1 MTFAEAEEERT
12 RRTTHLA
19 LLNQGDMI
27 GLESYV
33 CELTSH
39 MNSARCTAPCDL
51 FYILKHNFVR
61 LQKRHGTQ
69 GLHERLRE
77 TVRLSFQAY
86 PPRILQ
92 LPLIEILTK
101 RYFSPIV
108 TDEQQHYHNKNSWLL
123 HVTPTHSASPGGAAN
138 ARRFDGKRIQSSK
151 TNSSMES
158 RATRF
163 HALGGAAKK
172 VQYVRKD
179 HVHVNQ
185 LENRLKQWHTQMGD
199 DSKTQIRSLTR
210 YVRENE
216 ECRQSQSIDRFPS
229 SFVEYGSAH
238 EECLGTHTAERHS

>member
-12 RRTTHLA
+12 HRTVHLA

-33 CELTSH
+33 CELSSH
-39 MNSARCTAPCDL
+39 MTSARCTAPCDL

-77 TVRLSFQAY
+77 TVHLSFQAY

-92 LPLIEILTK
+92 LPLIETLTK

-108 TDEQQHYHNKNSWLL
+108 TDEQQHYQNKTSWLL
-123 HVTPTHSASPGGAAN
+123 HLTPTHASSPGGAN

-151 TNSSMES
+151 THSSMES
-158 RATRF
+158 RATRYQ
-163 HALGGAAKK
+163 ALGSAAKK
-172 VQYVRKD
+172 IQYVRKD
-179 HVHVNQ
+179 HANVNQ
-185 LENRLKQWHTQMGD
+185 LENRLKQWHSQMGN

-210 YVRENE
+210 YVRADEGPGL
-216 ECRQSQSIDRFPS
+216 IVFVFP
-229 SFVEYGSAH
+229 
-238 EECLGTHTAERHS
+238 L